1 MYGSFSTHP
10 WYIDWLPN
18 MWGHPWET
26 IIRTLPRGRVAEVV
40 QGHGGPPPKGLDS
53 NENFKSEHTF
63 FCRELRFVAIYTLF
77 GELWAKKVPF
87 GVKTSASC
95 ARSALLHGLYC
106 IFYWVKFANLRLC
119 SKTTHF
125 LQKLYIRVW
134 RKFSWLLLSPTKG
147 CQVLPPWRHCN
158 YFWVIDFCP

>member
-1 MYGSFSTHP
+1 MDAFSTHP
-10 WYIDWLPN
+10 RYIDWLPN

-77 GELWAKKVPF
+77 GDPRPKKVPVW
-87 GVKTSASC
+87 VKNSVSW
-95 ARSALLHGLYC
+95 ARNALLHGMYY
-106 IFYWVKFANLRLC
+106 ISYWVKFAITRKKDATKVNKRL
-119 SKTTHF
+119 KKVVMAIF
-125 LQKLYIRVW
+125 ALAE
-134 RKFSWLLLSPTKG
+134 WLPTSVTLL
-147 CQVLPPWRHCN
+147 CN
-158 YFWVIDFCP
+158 ISLGN